1 MKHFRSNIF
10 TRILVAVFMLP
21 VALSG
26 QSRNENFQGNEII
39 MDRPD
44 GDFKHFKAE
53 YSYYWVD
60 WVGRIIEGK
69 LEVSMVFTPEG
80 TVYIKGFGW
89 RSPMWIKAHLEGE
102 NIVISKDAIVDFYYY
117 PAIHQGSSLEPLIYM
132 TFARYD
138 DTLGE
143 IVEDETLTEVVFT
156 PTASGGYQMRMPENT
171 GWLRKKNSTKEMITK
186 IDLELTDYTPIVPP
200 EGYEEEDY
208 QINFI
213 PFAQT
218 YLQGFEGDR
227 DASLRL
233 KVVRTEDSFYI
244 KGLGFFDGPDVWFKG
259 RIEGKRVVFPQWN
272 EEVNS
277 AYGLYMTAVTDG
289 HSVDSP
295 GNSHTHYQMEV
306 TPLAEDII
314 FDYDPTTG
322 NLTNPSSVFICDTPP
337 FRTYRDDVSS
347 EMVNSILSWSLDFY
361 NEAEI
366 IRIPEDVVYRPFSPS
381 YLGPWYNNC
390 RVKVNYRDANGYM
403 MDPYKMYL
411 RFHSKSGPIVWEYL
425 NMDNWEYEMGD
436 KIPFG
441 RFYLDTVRDI
451 THTGYNL
458 SNNQRYIFYLPSFVE
473 PSDISWVELIYEDG
487 GESWSSTSVD
497 RIIDDSASV
506 DENAPIYDLTGRR
519 VDPNNLEK
527 GIYIRNGRKFIV
539 P

>member
-53 YSYYWVD
+53 YSYIRNNY
-60 WVGRIIEGK
+60 REISRGK
-69 LEVSMVFTPEG
+69 NTLEVSMVFTPEG

-89 RSPMWIKAHLEGE
+89 SSPMWIKAYLEGE
-102 NIVISKDAIVDFYYY
+102 NIVIPKDAIVDFDYY
-117 PAIHQGSSLEPLIYM
+117 PAIRQDSSLEPLTYM

-138 DTLGE
+138 DVSE
-143 IVEDETLTEVVFT
+143 KIEVDETLTEVVFT

-171 GWLRKKNSTKEMITK
+171 GWLRKGNEMMDK

-218 YLQGFEGDR
+218 YLSSFDGDQ

-277 AYGLYMTAVTDG
+277 AYGLYMTAVKVE
-289 HSVDSP
+289 HSVEIP
-295 GNSHTHYQMEV
+295 GQRVHFLMTV
-306 TPLAEDII
+306 TPLSEDII

-337 FRTYRDDVSS
+337 FGSYGYDVTGDNA
-347 EMVNSILSWSLDFY
+347 ERILSWSLDFY

-366 IRIPEDVVYRPFSPS
+366 IRIPEDVVYRPYRPS
-381 YLGPWYNNC
+381 YSYYWNND
-390 RVKVNYRDANGYM
+390 KIYGLKINYRDANGYM
-403 MDPYKMYL
+403 MDPYKMYI
-411 RFHSKSGPIVWEYL
+411 RFHSKSGPIEWEYL
-425 NMDNWEYEMGD
+425 NMDNWEYETGD

-441 RFYLDTVRDI
+441 RFYHDTVRYI
-451 THTGYNL
+451 TGMGYNL
-458 SNNQRYIFYLPSFVE
+458 SNNQPYPFTIPSYVE
-473 PSDISWVELIYEDG
+473 RSEISWVELIYEDG
-487 GESWSSTSVD
+487 GATWSSTSVD

-506 DENAPIYDLTGRR
+506 DENAPIYDLTGRK
-519 VDPNNLEK
+519 VDPNNLAK